1 MPVIKDSA
9 SDAKRFVE
17 EFDVTYQIVRALDES
32 LIRGFGV
39 RGLPETF
46 FVDHHWRSWGRSR
59 VLGAASSRAR
69 PCSGATIEAEFVTNV
84 ERLIRRAATQ

>member
-17 EFDVTYQIVRALDES
+17 EFDITYQIVRALDER

-46 FVDHHWRSWGRSR
+46 FVDHDWRFVGAESGARRGKQQGTAVLGCHNRSR
-59 VLGAASSRAR
+59 V
-69 PCSGATIEAEFVTNV
+69 CDV